1 VRNLDT
7 KIPRT
12 VNGPLIKGLRE
23 LVEYI
28 IDDGNDRVMIL
39 KARSKLFRDAEKQ
52 GREPSVE
59 EEQEVTRI
67 TPSPVVN
74 IIDSDDS
81 GGLEWRFHILHREK
95 DLQEQLRYMRSLLN
109 DIRARIT
116 DLEYKDIMYSY
127 EAQERTMKYYIESAE
142 EMGVSIHEG
151 LLQDW
156 LSKEELTA
164 REISIK

>member
-1 VRNLDT
+1 LDT

-12 VNGPLIKGLRE
+12 VNGPLIDGLRE

-28 IDDGNDRVMIL
+28 IDEGNDRIMIL

-59 EEQEVTRI
+59 EEQNVNWLTL
-67 TPSPVVN
+67 SPVVR
-74 IIDSDDS
+74 IIRSDDP
-81 GGLEWRFHILHREK
+81 GGLEWRIHILHREK
-95 DLQEQLRYMRSLLN
+95 DLQEQLRYMRSLLDN
-109 DIRARIT
+109 IRAKIT

-127 EAQERTMKYYIESAE
+127 EAQERTMRYYIESAE

-156 LSKEELTA
+156 LSKEELTV
-164 REISIK
+164 REIS